1 MYDLLRLFAS
11 PTFLEG
17 FITIMTT
24 NYLQEIQE
32 FSPEL
37 IREGRVGKMIEF
49 KQITEKEAAK
59 MFRRITSPNDEN
71 LSPEL
76 GAKFRKLFRVKKITH
91 SAVKHYLLKRKND
104 SRSAYNNAGRWL
116 EDRLAEEVKGDGI
129 QRTTRANEVVSEVLS
144 ESEGGYEVVDESR
157 VVTEVMA
164 GRTEVVDEVV
174 SENEIVCESI
184 GVCEVVGEVTQPKDV
199 RIWWQI

>member
-1 MYDLLRLFAS
+1 MPFQYFDCDVDLKKHDPEDLDTILSDLPKLSIVVHEDISASTFQGLKCESKQEGFPVYDLLRLFAS

-104 SRSAYNNAGRWL
+104 SRSAYNNAERWL
-116 EDRLAEEVKGDGI
+116 EDRLAEEFKGDGI
-129 QRTTRANEVVSEVLS
+129 QRTTRVNEVGS
-144 ESEGGYEVVDESR
+144 D
-157 VVTEVMA
+157 
-164 GRTEVVDEVV
+164 
-174 SENEIVCESI
+174 
-184 GVCEVVGEVTQPKDV
+184 
-199 RIWWQI
+199 

>member
-104 SRSAYNNAGRWL
+104 SRSAYNNAERWL

-184 GVCEVVGEVTQPKDV
+184 GVCEVVGEFTQPKDV